1 MRKGLYWFGTE
12 YGGSCDF
19 EWVLY
24 EKDTKYNWFYDLPE
38 VEDEWVLPKESFKKQ
53 AERFDWLKED
63 HYLALPKEFL
73 NVA

>member
-12 YGGSCDF
+12 YGDPGDF

-38 VEDEWVLPKESFKKQ
+38 IEGELPRNKKGFKEQ
-53 AERFDWLKED
+53 AERFSWFKED
-63 HYLALPKEFL
+63 HYLVLPKEFL
-73 NVA
+73 NVT